1 MAEQGGDEERSSED
15 LTDEISTYRLEE
27 YRRRGMVAQSRE
39 LTGLVVLLASGA
51 ALWSWGP
58 SLGQEIMDFMKEV
71 FQTDLTASKNLSDS
85 KVLAATLMRALRL
98 MAALGIPVAGAGFIL
113 GVAGSI
119 AQVGSVFATEAI
131 APDFSKVNPLSG
143 IQKLFSGKQLIEAVR
158 LIVKMTAVVAVVYT
172 VLKGWLPGLSAHLD
186 QEPGQLLPAMGEV
199 GKGMFVYLIGVLGV
213 FALVDFGFQK
223 WEYRKG
229 LRMTKQ
235 EAKQEFKEREG
246 DPQLKARVRA
256 VQRDM
261 ARKRMMEAVRKAD
274 AIITN
279 PTHIAVAIV
288 YDKDSMAA
296 PKVVAKGADFLAE
309 RIKKTAIEAGIP
321 LVENVAL
328 ARTLFKTVKV
338 GKYIPR
344 ALYQAVADILSYV
357 YRLKGRMPGKS

>member
-1 MAEQGGDEERSSED
+1 
-15 LTDEISTYRLEE
+15 
-27 YRRRGMVAQSRE
+27 
-39 LTGLVVLLASGA
+39 
-51 ALWSWGP
+51 
-58 SLGQEIMDFMKEV
+58 
-71 FQTDLTASKNLSDS
+71 
-85 KVLAATLMRALRL
+85 
-98 MAALGIPVAGAGFIL
+98 
-113 GVAGSI
+113 
-119 AQVGSVFATEAI
+119 
-131 APDFSKVNPLSG
+131 
-143 IQKLFSGKQLIEAVR
+143 
-158 LIVKMTAVVAVVYT
+158 
-172 VLKGWLPGLSAHLD
+172 
-186 QEPGQLLPAMGEV
+186 
-199 GKGMFVYLIGVLGV
+199 MFVYLIGVLGV